1 MFLSRFIPTFNL
13 MMASQFRV
21 VVYGGKG
28 ALGAAIV
35 DHFKSCN
42 WVSKDS
48 NTCMVSRDRIFHF
61 SG

>member
-1 MFLSRFIPTFNL
+1 